1 MKIII
6 SQSSDSPIYEQ
17 IKEQI
22 KCEIISGELQQGE
35 LLPSIRSLA
44 KELNISVITT
54 KRAYEELDRDGFI
67 ETVRGKGCY
76 VSFQNRDFII
86 EQKRRKIETQLLEVI
101 RESKSIGI
109 TSKELC
115 DIIQIFY
122 DKEI

>member
-22 KCEIISGELQQGE
+22 KCAIISGELKQGE

-54 KRAYEELDRDGFI
+54 KRAYEELDRQGFI

-76 VSFQNRDFII
+76 VSFKNKDFVI
-86 EQKRRKIETQLLEVI
+86 EQKRRYIEDQLSEII
-101 RESKSIGI
+101 RESKTIGI
-109 TSKELC
+109 TSRELC
-115 DIIQIFY
+115 DIIQILY
-122 DKEI
+122 DK